1 MLGRIA
7 QRTLTNTA
15 TKSLKTTSNGM
26 KKPASRD
33 FDKNAKMFE
42 NALRQN
48 ARKSQKSEKFQFFQ
62 KIIKHWRF
70 DALCDKDSLWINVQY
85 AK

>member
-7 QRTLTNTA
+7 QRSLTNTA

-26 KKPASRD
+26 KNSASRD

-42 NALRQN
+42 NALREN
-48 ARKSQKSEKFQFFQ
+48 AQKSKESPKFQFFQ
-62 KIIKHWRF
+62 KILKH
-70 DALCDKDSLWINVQY
+70 
-85 AK
+85 